1 MGKVKAIIPY
11 KLSGIARNLFK
22 TNIIYQDQFIFLQII
37 LDRYYLHV
45 VEGQTLELS
54 LIETFLLALR
64 KTVDCLQSLDVLV
77 TKSGSAPHLTT
88 TNTRV

>member
-37 LDRYYLHV
+37 
-45 VEGQTLELS
+45 
-54 LIETFLLALR
+54 FP
-64 KTVDCLQSLDVLV
+64 TVW
-77 TKSGSAPHLTT
+77 
-88 TNTRV
+88 